1 MNELTGFEAVTGDV
15 QVLGP
20 SRVELR
26 AAELGADGRPACA
39 LAITRKHVSRSSAS
53 CQFKVMTVLKELLPG
68 VPDAGLQVA
77 FCCSG
82 GPGAEVYPLL
92 YFCLPFGSRSLQV
105 GKVPGPSPRERRI
118 EQIIPIRA
126 RWQHSLLWDFAFER
140 VAEGD
145 REVVTAAV
153 DVGGYWA
160 GTWVTDDLPVAFA
173 RSVLY
178 KTDGQYPLQV
188 SARARSYDRSL
199 QTRLYRR

>member
-1 MNELTGFEAVTGDV
+1 MGELTGFEAVTGDV

-26 AAELGADGRPACA
+26 AAELGADRRPACA
-39 LAITRKHVSRSSAS
+39 LAITTKHVSRASAG
-53 CQFKVMTVLKELLPG
+53 CQLKVKTILKELMPG

-77 FCCSG
+77 FCYSRN
-82 GPGAEVYPLL
+82 PRVDVYPLL

-105 GKVPGPSPRERRI
+105 GKVPGPSPRERQI
-118 EQIIPIRA
+118 EQIIPIKT
-126 RWQHSLLWDFAFER
+126 RWQQSLVWDFAFER

-145 REVVTAAV
+145 QEVVTVAV

-173 RSVLY
+173 PYAVGSHVEYQLI
-178 KTDGQYPLQV
+178 DSGAV
-188 SARARSYDRSL
+188 
-199 QTRLYRR
+199 RR